1 MKIRLKTE
9 SAYKAYVFLLIA
21 IYMFETSSIPG
32 FSESF
37 VHDILQILAL
47 MMVAIYITQKK
58 YSVMQL
64 MGIFVLSFIGI
75 LCYISSGLSGLLMTV
90 LAIVLMPKNYLDST
104 LKMIL
109 KEEIVLF
116 CVIIALSFIGVLSQG
131 STEVAKGYYTT
142 NAVSLGFTHPN
153 MLAAQ
158 GTSIVLLY
166 LCINRY
172 NLKVRH
178 YIVAIISMIA
188 LFLCSKGRTGAILG
202 FFSILLL
209 QITKNQKIKSVF
221 LRILPYTYVC
231 IIVLWC
237 VFMFLYARDGG
248 TSSLSVFVNDRL
260 FNCRVGLA
268 FRSLLV
274 YPITA
279 FGKAI
284 DISIWNP
291 YQYYALDNGQIMVLL
306 EFGIVGFIAYY
317 YIIQKT
323 LNEIKQE
330 NEIVLG
336 IAFFIFLIWS
346 MYEGTMYFVG
356 KNYTLL
362 FLGVKGLSGMLNFKN
377 RGKSYDS

>member
-260 FNCRVGLA
+260 FNGRVGLA